1 LLVSQ
6 AFRQE
11 KYLARIR
18 ESSVSEDPDDIR
30 FYASRSSIELFLEDG
45 YEISHL
51 TLISTNRRTFG
62 QEWQAAAELLRFH
75 ETLKNMSE
83 AMLEAII
90 RTMRFCGESGPDAPL
105 DVIMPA
111 SDNACCGFLHDLAVA
126 CRSSVKI
133 DPVSGTRTIVR
144 TSKTELCSLS
154 KLLML
159 SAMHLDRIL
168 RKRSIL
174 YRAFCEVITGPDPV
188 KAGCAKAVAR
198 TLGWISSITSKRMQ
212 SREVPSSSGPLRPV
226 KPLDAERHCDPVML
240 WLGSQTEKV
249 HGEQTTWDQAHM
261 ELLSPK
267 LRPRRCGSGTVLC
280 NDVSGNTA
288 GISAGTH

>member
-1 LLVSQ
+1 MLVSQ

-18 ESSVSEDPDDIR
+18 ESSVSEDPDEIR

-111 SDNACCGFLHDLAVA
+111 SDNACRGFLHDLAVA

-198 TLGWISSITSKRMQ
+198 TL
-212 SREVPSSSGPLRPV
+212 EVAMRQLDLVNHVKKNAEQGGPQQQRTAPAGEATRRRASLRPG
-226 KPLDAERHCDPVML
+226 DAVARL
-240 WLGSQTEKV
+240 
-249 HGEQTTWDQAHM
+249 A
-261 ELLSPK
+261 
-267 LRPRRCGSGTVLC
+267 
-280 NDVSGNTA
+280 N
-288 GISAGTH
+288 